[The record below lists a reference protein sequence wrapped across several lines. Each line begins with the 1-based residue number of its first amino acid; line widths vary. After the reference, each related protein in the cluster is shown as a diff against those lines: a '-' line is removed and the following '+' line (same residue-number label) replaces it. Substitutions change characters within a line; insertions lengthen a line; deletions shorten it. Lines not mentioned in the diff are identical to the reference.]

1 MLRRHTRKQHRRM
14 SRKSKKTVHRRHKKH
29 SMKHRK
35 TARRTRGGVAPVEY
49 RMSAGS
55 AALQSLAQGGEFAKF
70 HAAQHGGM
78 RGAYGAP
85 VTTGAA
91 QLVKQM
97 GGVAHVS
104 SIGVPML
111 SQVGYDRA
119 MTTPIIKAMEE
130 ATKLGHQQGGRRH
143 RRRTH
148 RKTKSKKHSRRH
160 RRVRG
165 GMAPVTAPTML
176 LPKGLEVAA
185 GLNPGYVSVE
195 GTAEGGAAA
204 LDKQIRGQTW
214 Y

>member
-35 TARRTRGGVAPVEY
+35 TARRTRGGVAQIGY
-49 RMSAGS
+49 NMTNDS
-55 AALQSLAQGGEFAKF
+55 AALQSLAQGQQYGAF
-70 HAAQHGGM
+70 HKAQHGGM
-78 RGAYGAP
+78 RGA

-97 GGVAHVS
+97 GGVAPVA

-119 MTTPIIKAMEE
+119 MTTSLNKAVAE
-130 ATKLGHQQGGRRH
+130 ATAMGHQQGGRRH

-176 LPKGLEVAA
+176 LPKGLEAAA

>member
-35 TARRTRGGVAPVEY
+35 TARRTRGGVAPISY
-49 RMSAGS
+49 SMARDS
-55 AALQSLAQGGEFAKF
+55 AALQSIAQGGEFAKF

-85 VTTGAA
+85 LTTSAVNE
-91 QLVKQM
+91 LRQM
-97 GGVAHVS
+97 GGVAPVA

-119 MTTPIIKAMEE
+119 MTTTLNKAVAE
-130 ATKLGHQQGGRRH
+130 ATAMGHQQGGRRH
-143 RRRTH
+143 RRRTQ

-165 GMAPVTAPTML
+165 GMAPVTAATML
-176 LPKGLEVAA
+176 LPKGLEAAA

-195 GTAEGGAAA
+195 GTAEGVAAS

>member
-35 TARRTRGGVAPVEY
+35 TVRRTRGGVAPISY
-49 RMSAGS
+49 SMARDS
-55 AALQSLAQGGEFAKF
+55 AALQSIAQGEEFAKF

-78 RGAYGAP
+78 RGAY
-85 VTTGAA
+85 TTVAT
-91 QLVKQM
+91 QELKQM
-97 GGVAHVS
+97 GGVAPVA

-119 MTTPIIKAMEE
+119 MTTTLNKAVAE
-130 ATKLGHQQGGRRH
+130 ATAMGHQQGGRRH
-143 RRRTH
+143 RRRTQ

-165 GMAPVTAPTML
+165 GMAPVTAATML
-176 LPKGLEVAA
+176 LPKGLEAAA
-185 GLNPGYVSVE
+185 GLNPGYVSVA
-195 GTAEGGAAA
+195 GTAEGVAAS

>member
-35 TARRTRGGVAPVEY
+35 TARRTRGGVAPISY
-49 RMSAGS
+49 SMSAGS
-55 AALQSLAQGGEFAKF
+55 AAAQSIAQGEQYAQF
-70 HAAQHGGM
+70 HKAQHGGM
-78 RGAYGAP
+78 RGGP

-97 GGVAHVS
+97 GGVAPVA

-119 MTTPIIKAMEE
+119 MTTTLIKAGEE
-130 ATKLGHQQGGRRH
+130 ANRMGHQQGGRRH
-143 RRRTH
+143 RRRTQ
-148 RKTKSKKHSRRH
+148 RKTKSKKHSRHH

-165 GMAPVTAPTML
+165 GMAPVTAATML
-176 LPKGLEVAA
+176 LPKGLEAAA
-185 GLNPGYVSVE
+185 GLNPGYVSVA
-195 GTAEGGAAA
+195 GTAEGAAA
-204 LDKQIRGQTW
+204 SLDKQIRGQTW